1 MNSLAPYRRIPF
13 VRKRPE
19 RMVAADDRDLQYN
32 IDTLRQDLNDV
43 DELNIPIIDYPTPNF
58 CRLQPSMMVLYAK

>member
-1 MNSLAPYRRIPF
+1 
-13 VRKRPE
+13 
-19 RMVAADDRDLQYN
+19 MVAADDRDLQYN

-43 DELNIPIIDYPTPNF
+43 DELNIPIIDYPTLNF